1 MNLFIAGSVSD
12 NIGEEYKKE
21 DEKLVDLVI
30 ENNFNVIVCA
40 DLRGMIGSLYTK
52 MKELNKNKIT
62 LTVPK
67 VYLKYSENIK
77 DKIDIITENIN
88 ERTQKSI
95 EEADGFLF
103 MPGGIGTTYELLSCI
118 ETKRAGE
125 HSKKIV
131 IVNLFGYY
139 NDFLKMIDSM
149 EEKGF
154 VNSKD
159 KKVYDV
165 VNTVKDAIEVLKK

>member
-1 MNLFIAGSVSD
+1 MNLFVAGSVSD
-12 NIGEEYKKE
+12 NIGKEYKKE
-21 DEKLVDLVI
+21 GEKLVDLIVK
-30 ENNFNVIVCA
+30 NSFDVIVCA
-40 DLRGMIGSLYTK
+40 DLRGMIGLLYTK
-52 MKELNKNKIT
+52 MKELNQNKIT

-88 ERTQKSI
+88 GRTQKSI

-139 NDFLKMIDSM
+139 NDFLKMLDSM
-149 EEKGF
+149 EKNGF

-159 KKVYDV
+159 RKVFEV
-165 VNTVKDAIEVLKK
+165 VNTVEDAIEVLK